1 MPEKMFED
9 RKKKKKFKEKL
20 TCKNIRK
27 EKKKRR

>member
-9 RKKKKKFKEKL
+9 RKKNEIYKEKL
-20 TCKNIRK
+20 TCKDIRK